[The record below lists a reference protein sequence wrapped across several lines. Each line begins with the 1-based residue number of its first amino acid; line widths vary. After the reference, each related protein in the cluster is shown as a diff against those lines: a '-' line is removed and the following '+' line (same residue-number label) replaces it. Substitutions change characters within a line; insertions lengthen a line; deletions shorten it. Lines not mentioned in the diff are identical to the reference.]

1 MPIRI
6 LFIILL
12 VLTTITAQ
20 QKKSDDPLKKQAM
33 AHMTAGR
40 YGEAID
46 LLNKYISSNPRE
58 SDGYNLRAL
67 CFEKRTEYNY
77 AVLDFRR
84 AIKLSPN
91 NNEYQKNLD
100 RVISIWYKI
109 LDKKI
114 EGHKREI
121 AIDPANPFNYLEIG
135 KSYRNKEEWILAEE
149 WYDRYLEKD
158 KDASPDEIIRYSE
171 ILAKNGSITKGEK
184 ILKIYVDRY
193 PEDWRLWSRYG
204 YFTLWLGKYKIAEE
218 AFTNALEIKPFF
230 LEAKDGLDLATKNA
244 YVTQQDPRAFE
255 KEYPIDRYYRMLRAN
270 PDDDESRF
278 RLVDELIKAERIEE
292 AYQQLIVLGTTYS
305 GDPRFEEKW
314 AYVTDFRD
322 NVYRNRIEMYQERL
336 AKNPLD
342 KEAVKK
348 LAEYYEYLQE
358 YDNAMM
364 TLDDYFNQVPNETD
378 PQLRFQYARVSA
390 WGRDFEKA
398 IVIMDNLLNDYP
410 NNLDYQLFRS
420 QLSIWNNRDVEVA
433 REYLT
438 NILEKQPN
446 NFDALVAMGSLKVID
461 RDFIAAQEYADR
473 AKEIDP
479 RHNDVITLQSNID
492 FQKMRVEEE
501 RIFGIL
507 QEGREMVLN
516 DDCAGALPYYEDYLS
531 QAEPNALIYKE
542 YGDVLFCAQEY
553 EQALRA
559 YDDALAD
566 GYYFDAA
573 LQRAKVLYTLRDSVK
588 AVEAFQELVRD
599 EPDNFEANLYLGDSY
614 AQLGESDSARN
625 KYEELLTWDLD
636 SIEVEMVELRQSWLP
651 VTGLSAIFATFPN
664 YIGFAPSVSAYSD
677 NIGFRYLN
685 YGGRLELGVNTYLSL
700 GTSFYR
706 AHVGSTNADITFTTF
721 KGHIFLSLLQN
732 LRFGVGIG
740 STNIGGFT
748 NREALDASVSYEK
761 PDVFRLSATYTAAV
775 AAILLYSPDL
785 IFSKF
790 GASILRFD
798 GKYVH
803 PSKFMISSY
812 FQYLRIGEADPDFG
826 DNQGNDFQLRLGRFF
841 WEDLA
846 AGYEYF
852 YQNYR
857 YDSDFYYS
865 PIDFNSHSIWADW
878 YLENQKDLRLII
890 GGKLGYVPES
900 DFVILQ
906 ANGELFYRILE
917 NLQLSGN
924 VAGGSTSRDNT
935 SYRFVS
941 FALSLYWNFL

>member
-1 MPIRI
+1 MLIRI
-6 LFIILL
+6 IITILL
-12 VLTTITAQ
+12 FNLAVVSQ
-20 QKKSDDPLKKQAM
+20 QKNVDDSLKKQAM
-33 AHMTAGR
+33 SHMSAGR

-67 CFEKRTEYNY
+67 CFEKRTEYGS

-84 AIKLSPN
+84 AIKLSPS
-91 NNEYQKNLD
+91 NNEYQKNLN
-100 RVISIWYKI
+100 RVIEVWYKI

-121 AIDPANPFNYLEIG
+121 AIDPSNPYNYLEIG
-135 KSYRNKEEWILAEE
+135 KSHRNKEEWIPAEE
-149 WYDRYLEKD
+149 WYDKYVERDPK
-158 KDASPDEIIRYSE
+158 ASPDEIIRYSE
-171 ILAKNGSITKGEK
+171 ILAKNGSLVKGEK
-184 ILKIYVDRY
+184 ILKIYVERY
-193 PEDWRLWSRYG
+193 PDDWRLWSRYG
-204 YFTLWLGKYKIAEE
+204 YFTLWLGKNKIAED
-218 AFTNALEIKPFF
+218 AFSKALAIKPFF
-230 LEAKDGLDLATKNA
+230 QEAKDGYDLATKNA
-244 YVTQQDPRAFE
+244 YVIQQDPRSFE
-255 KEYPIDRYYRMLRAN
+255 REYPIDRFYRAIRTN
-270 PDDDESRF
+270 PNDDASRF

-292 AYQQLIVLGTTYS
+292 AYQQLLILGATYS
-305 GDPRFEEKW
+305 GEPKFEEKW

-322 NVYRNRIEMYQERL
+322 NVYRNRIELYKGRL
-336 AKNPLD
+336 EKNPLD
-342 KEAVKK
+342 KEAVKR

-364 TLDDYFNQVPNETD
+364 TLDDYFNAVPNETD
-378 PQLRFQYARVSA
+378 PPLRFQYARVSA

-398 IVIMDNLLNDYP
+398 IVVMDALVEDYP

-420 QLSIWNNRDVEVA
+420 QLSIWNNRDIEIA
-433 REYLT
+433 RDYLT
-438 NILEKQPN
+438 NILQKQPN
-446 NFDALVAMGSLKVID
+446 NFDALVAMGSLMVID
-461 RDFIAAQEYADR
+461 KDFIAAQEFAER
-473 AKEIDP
+473 AREINP
-479 RHNDVITLQSNID
+479 KHNDIITLQSNID

-507 QEGREMVLN
+507 QEGRERVM
-516 DDCAGALPYYEDYLS
+516 DEDCAGALPFYEDYLA
-531 QAEPNALIYKE
+531 QAEPNALINKE

-588 AVEAFQELVRD
+588 AVEAFQELVKE

-614 AQLGESDSARN
+614 AQLGEVDSARST
-625 KYEELLTWDLD
+625 YEDLLTWDLD
-636 SIEVEMVELRQSWLP
+636 SIEVEMVEYRKGWLP
-651 VTGLSAIFATFPN
+651 VRGLYAIFATFPN
-664 YIGFAPSVSAYSD
+664 YIGFAPSAAAYSD
-677 NIGFRYLN
+677 NIGFSYLN
-685 YGGRLELGVNTYLSL
+685 YGGRLELGVTNFLSFGVSL
-700 GTSFYR
+700 YR
-706 AHVGSTNADITFTTF
+706 AQVGSEAADQTFPTF
-721 KGHIFLSLLQN
+721 KGHVFLSLFDN
-732 LRFGVGIG
+732 LRFGLGVG

-748 NREALDASVSYEK
+748 NREAVDVSVSYEK
-761 PDVFRLSATYTAAV
+761 PDVFRLSTTYTAAD

-785 IFSKF
+785 IFSRF

-798 GKYVH
+798 GKYTH
-803 PSKFMISSY
+803 PSKFMVSTY

-826 DNQGNDFQLRLGRFF
+826 DNQGNDFNLRLGRFF

-865 PIDFNSHSIWADW
+865 PIDFNSHSVWADW
-878 YLENQKDLRLII
+878 YLENQEDFRLII
-890 GGKLGYVPES
+890 GGKIGYVPES

-917 NLQLSGN
+917 NLQLTGN
-924 VAGGSTSRDNT
+924 IAGGSTSRDNT

>member
-1 MPIRI
+1 MSIRI
-6 LFIILL
+6 LIAILL
-12 VLTTITAQ
+12 LSIAFYAQ
-20 QKKSDDPLKKQAM
+20 PKNADDSLKKQAM
-33 AHMTAGR
+33 SHMQAGR

-58 SDGYNLRAL
+58 SEGYNLRAL
-67 CFEKRTEYNY
+67 CFEKRTEYGS

-84 AIKLSPN
+84 AIKLAPN
-91 NNEYQKNLD
+91 DNEYQKNLN
-100 RVISIWYKI
+100 RVIEVWYKI

-121 AIDPANPFNYLEIG
+121 AIDPNNPFNYLEIG
-135 KSYRNKEEWILAEE
+135 KSHRNKEEWILAEE
-149 WYDRYLEKD
+149 WYDRYLERD
-158 KDASPDEIIRYSE
+158 QNASPDEIIRYTE

-184 ILKIYVDRY
+184 ILKIYVERY
-193 PEDWRLWSRYG
+193 PSDWRLWSRYG

-230 LEAKDGLDLATKNA
+230 QEAKDGLDLATKNA

-255 KEYPIDRYYRMLRAN
+255 KEYPIDRFYRMLRAN
-270 PDDDESRF
+270 PEDDESRF

-292 AYQQLIVLGTTYS
+292 AYQQLLILGTQYS
-305 GDPRFEEKW
+305 GDSRFEEKW

-322 NVYRNRIEMYQERL
+322 NVYRNRIDLYKGRL
-336 AKNPLD
+336 EKNPLD
-342 KEAVKK
+342 KEAVKR

-364 TLDDYFNQVPNETD
+364 TLDDYFYAVPDETD
-378 PQLRFQYARVSA
+378 PPLRFQYARVAA

-398 IVIMDNLLNDYP
+398 IVVMDGLLEDYP

-420 QLSIWNNRDVEVA
+420 QLSIWNNRDVEIA

-461 RDFIAAQEYADR
+461 KDFIAAQEYADR

-479 RHNDVITLQSNID
+479 KHNDIITLQSNID

-507 QEGREMVLN
+507 QQGRERVME
-516 DDCAGALPYYEDYLS
+516 DDCAGALFYYEDYLA

-553 EQALRA
+553 NQALSA
-559 YDDALAD
+559 YDEALAD

-588 AVEAFQELVRD
+588 AVEAFQELVIE

-614 AQLGESDSARN
+614 AQLGEPDSARN
-625 KYEELLTWDLD
+625 KYDMLLTWDLD
-636 SIEVEMVELRQSWLP
+636 STEIEMVELRKDWLP
-651 VTGLSAIFATFPN
+651 VSGLSAIFATFPN

-685 YGGRLELGVNTYLSL
+685 YGGRLELGVTDFLSF
-700 GTSFYR
+700 GASFYR
-706 AHVGSTNADITFTTF
+706 ATVGSSGADQTFTTF
-721 KGHIFLSLLQN
+721 KGHVFLSLIQN
-732 LRFGVGIG
+732 LRFGVGVG
-740 STNIGGFT
+740 TTNIGGFT
-748 NREALDASVSYEK
+748 NKEAIDFSVSYEK
-761 PDVFRLSATYTAAV
+761 PKVFRLSTTYTQADAAV
-775 AAILLYSPDL
+775 LLYSPDL
-785 IFSKF
+785 VFQRF

-798 GKYVH
+798 GKYTH
-803 PSKFMISSY
+803 PSKFLVSSY
-812 FQYLRIGEADPDFG
+812 FQYLKIGEGDPDFG
-826 DNQGNDFQLRLGRFF
+826 DNQGNDFNLRLGRFF

-878 YLENQKDLRLII
+878 YLENEEEFRLII
-890 GGKLGYVPES
+890 GGKIGYVPES

-924 VAGGSTSRDNT
+924 LAGGSTSRDNT